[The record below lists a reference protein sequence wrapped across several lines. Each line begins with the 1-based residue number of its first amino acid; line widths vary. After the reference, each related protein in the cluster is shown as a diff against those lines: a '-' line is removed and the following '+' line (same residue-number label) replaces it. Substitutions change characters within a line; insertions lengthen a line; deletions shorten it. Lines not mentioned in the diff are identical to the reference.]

1 MHCTREKSGLCHT
14 PFLTWATALAGKARI
29 QGKVEEGR
37 VKRRVKR
44 RVKGAYLRL
53 LVEVKWAV
61 GYLGHN
67 CHPRR
72 RYLSYLTSYLSYLT
86 SFTTHLILSIS
97 PLPSSAPPAPRF
109 KHTLSSKIAE
119 RLVTN

>member
-1 MHCTREKSGLCHT
+1 MHSTREKRGLAHT
-14 PFLTWATALAGKARI
+14 LFLTWATALAGKARI

-37 VKRRVKR
+37 VKG
-44 RVKGAYLRL
+44 RVKGAYFRL

-61 GYLGHN
+61 GYLRHN

-72 RYLSYLTSYLSYLT
+72 RYLSYFTY
-86 SFTTHLILSIS
+86 FTTHLMLSIS

-109 KHTLSSKIAE
+109 EHSLSSKIAE
-119 RLVTN
+119 CLVTN

>member
-29 QGKVEEGR
+29 QGKVEEGT

-61 GYLGHN
+61 GYLRHN

-72 RYLSYLTSYLSYLT
+72 RYLSYFTY
-86 SFTTHLILSIS
+86 FTTHLILSIS
-97 PLPSSAPPAPRF
+97 PLPASAPPAPRF